1 MKKELGNSCSWKGM
15 KEVAEK
21 GTSGLGHL
29 ATQIVLYVDSVLA
42 S

>member
-1 MKKELGNSCSWKGM
+1 M

-29 ATQIVLYVDSVLA
+29 AMQIVIYVDGVLA
-42 S
+42 C